1 MEAGS
6 GVAGTIP
13 GSQAIPSHHLSSQQ
27 GDDTMKTKCLS
38 ITALALACWIIA
50 GSPAFSQDKAAQGWS
65 ARSQSSEYR
74 IGGGDVLEIATWKE
88 PELTRRDVLVRV
100 DGKISFP
107 LLGDIPAA
115 GMTPVELTQTIQKGL
130 TKYVTAPVVTVTV
143 TNPGSQRVYVLGEV
157 MRTGEY
163 PLTKNLTALQA
174 FALAGGFTQWAS
186 KDEIILLRKEGDKEK
201 IFKINYKDIV
211 KGRNVENNLTLQA
224 DDTIVVP

>member
-1 MEAGS
+1 
-6 GVAGTIP
+6 
-13 GSQAIPSHHLSSQQ
+13 
-27 GDDTMKTKCLS
+27 MKRRWLCILG
-38 ITALALACWIIA
+38 LALACGVMA
-50 GSPAFSQDKAAQGWS
+50 AHPAFCQDKSGQSLIGK
-65 ARSQSSEYR
+65 SQAVDYR

-107 LLGDIPAA
+107 LLGDLPAA
-115 GMTPVELTQTIQKGL
+115 GMTPVELTDTIQKGL

-157 MRTGEY
+157 LRTGEY
-163 PLTKNLTALQA
+163 PLTKNLTVLQA

-186 KDEIILLRKEGDKEK
+186 KDEIILLRKTGGKES
-201 IFKINYKDIV
+201 IFKINYKNIV
-211 KGRNVENNLTLQA
+211 KGRDVENNLALQA